1 MQMHEALWFILIGA
15 VLVVMAL
22 AASTLKQLPCSAS
35 MFYLAIGFVLGA
47 PGANFVQLDL
57 ARDAHALRILAEIAL
72 LVSLFAIGLRL
83 RVDLGD
89 RLWRLPL
96 RLGVVAMAITVPLVA
111 LAAMWLL
118 PLAWGPAIVLAA
130 ILAPTDPVL
139 AHDVQVRDPGDLD
152 FVRFALSA
160 EGGVNDGIALPF
172 ALLGL
177 TLSAHGNP
185 LRDPAAAAMFA
196 LHALWGIGGGLA
208 TGAVLGWL
216 TMHAVAYLR
225 THYEKALG
233 LEGFF
238 ALGLIALSY
247 GCAQFIGAYGFIA
260 VFAAGVTMRRV
271 EHRASGSRPPD
282 EVVGTIDTT
291 DLTATASHPEKAHAY
306 MAQSVLGFTIEMERI
321 AEAAAMTVAGNV
333 LAGLGASV
341 LAWPNLALAALLFLA
356 IRPFAVALTLV
367 GSPASRAQQRLI
379 GWFGIRGIGSVYYL
393 AYAFEQGPVASVAPL
408 AAPVLGVMVASVV
421 VHGVSAQP
429 LMGWY
434 QRLRAHEQ

>member
-1 MQMHEALWFILIGA
+1 MHEALWFMLIGA

-47 PGANFVQLDL
+47 PVAGFVQIDL
-57 ARDAHALRILAEIAL
+57 AHDAHALRVLTEIAL

-83 RVDLGD
+83 RVDLGN
-89 RLWRLPL
+89 RLWRLPV
-96 RLGVVAMAITVPLVA
+96 RLGIVAMMITVPLLT
-111 LAAMWLL
+111 LAACWLL
-118 PLAWGPAIVLAA
+118 PLAWGPALLLAA
-130 ILAPTDPVL
+130 ILSPTDPVL

-160 EGGVNDGIALPF
+160 EGGVNDGIAMPF
-172 ALLGL
+172 ALLGVA
-177 TLSAHGNP
+177 LSAHDHR
-185 LRDPAAAAMFA
+185 LREPVAIAAFA
-196 LHALWGIGGGLA
+196 LHALWGVVGGIVI
-208 TGAVLGWL
+208 GAVLGWL
-216 TMHAVAYLR
+216 TTHTVAYLR
-225 THYEKALG
+225 MHYEKALG

-238 ALGLIALSY
+238 ALGLIALSF
-247 GCAQFIGAYGFIA
+247 GCAQFVGGYGFIA

-291 DLTATASHPEKAHAY
+291 DLTATASHPDKAHAY

-321 AEAAAMTVAGNV
+321 AEAIVMTAAGNV
-333 LAGLGASV
+333 LAGLGAGAF
-341 LAWPNLALAALLFLA
+341 AWPNVMLAALLFLV
-356 IRPFAVALTLV
+356 IRPFAVAVTLA
-367 GSPASRAQQRLI
+367 GSPASPAQRRLI

-393 AYAFEQGPVASVAPL
+393 AYAFEHAPDSRIAPL
-408 AAPVLGVMVASVV
+408 AAPTLGVIVASVV
-421 VHGVSAQP
+421 AHGVSAAP

-434 QRLRAHEQ
+434 QRLRARER

>member
-1 MQMHEALWFILIGA
+1 MHEALWFMLIGA

-22 AASTLKQLPCSAS
+22 AASTLRQLPCSAS
-35 MFYLAIGFVLGA
+35 MFYLLIGFALGA
-47 PGANFVQLDL
+47 PVANFVQIDL
-57 ARDAHALRILAEIAL
+57 AHDAHALRVLTEIAL

-83 RVDLGD
+83 RVDLGN

-96 RLGVVAMAITVPLVA
+96 RLGIVAMAITVPLFA
-111 LAAMWLL
+111 LASMWLL
-118 PLAWGPAIVLAA
+118 PIAWGPALLLAA

-160 EGGVNDGIALPF
+160 EGGVNDGIAMPF

-177 TLSAHGNP
+177 ALSAHGHP
-185 LRDPAAAAMFA
+185 LREPAAAATFA
-196 LHALWGIGGGLA
+196 LRALWGVAGGIVIGA
-208 TGAVLGWL
+208 ALGWL
-216 TMHAVAYLR
+216 TTHTVAWLR
-225 THYEKALG
+225 THHEKALG

-238 ALGLIALSY
+238 ALGLIALSF
-247 GCAQFIGAYGFIA
+247 GCAQFAGAYGFIA

-271 EHRASGSRPPD
+271 EHRASGARRPD

-291 DLTATASHPEKAHAY
+291 DVTATASHPEKAHAY

-321 AEAAAMTVAGNV
+321 AEAAAMTAAGNV
-333 LAGLGASV
+333 LAGVGAAAF
-341 LAWPNLALAALLFLA
+341 AWPNLVLAALLFLA

-393 AYAFEQGPVASVAPL
+393 AYAFEQAPPGSAIAPL
-408 AAPVLGVMVASVV
+408 AAPALGVIVASVV
-421 VHGVSAQP
+421 VHGVSAGP

-434 QRLRAHEQ
+434 QRVRASER

>member
-1 MQMHEALWFILIGA
+1 MHEALWFILVGA

-35 MFYLAIGFVLGA
+35 MFYLAIGYALGTPA
-47 PGANFVQLDL
+47 AGFVQFEL
-57 ARDAHALRILAEIAL
+57 ARDAHALRVLTEIAL

-83 RVDLGD
+83 RVDLGN
-89 RLWRLPL
+89 RLWRLPV
-96 RLGVVAMAITVPLVA
+96 RLGVVAMLITVPLTGLVS
-111 LAAMWLL
+111 MWLL
-118 PLAWGPAIVLAA
+118 QLAWGPALLLAA

-160 EGGVNDGIALPF
+160 EGGVNDGIAMPCV
-172 ALLGL
+172 LLGL
-177 TLSAHGNP
+177 ALCANNHP
-185 LRDPAAAAMFA
+185 LGEPVAIAVFA
-196 LHALWGIGGGLA
+196 LRALWGVVGAAL

-216 TMHAVAYLR
+216 TTHTVAYLR
-225 THYEKALG
+225 THYAKALG

-238 ALGLIALSY
+238 ALGLIALSF

-271 EHRASGSRPPD
+271 EHRASGARPPD
-282 EVVGTIDTT
+282 EVVGTIDTS
-291 DLTATASHPEKAHAY
+291 DVTATASHPDKAHAW

-321 AEAAAMTVAGNV
+321 AEATVMTVAGNV
-333 LAGLGASV
+333 LAGVGAKAF
-341 LAWPNLALAALLFLA
+341 AWQYLLLAALLFVA
-356 IRPFAVALTLV
+356 IRPFAVALSLA
-367 GSPASRAQQRLI
+367 GSPASATQRRLI

-393 AYAFEQGPVASVAPL
+393 AYTFEQAPGSRIAPL
-408 AAPVLGVMVASVV
+408 AAPVLGVIVASVV
-421 VHGVSAQP
+421 AHGMSAVP

-434 QRLRAHEQ
+434 QRVRARER

>member
-1 MQMHEALWFILIGA
+1 
-15 VLVVMAL
+15 MAL

-47 PGANFVQLDL
+47 PVTGFVQFDL
-57 ARDAHALRILAEIAL
+57 ARDAHALRVMTEIAL

-83 RVDLGD
+83 RVDLGN

-96 RLGVVAMAITVPLVA
+96 RLGVCAMLITVPLLA
-111 LAAMWLL
+111 LACTWLL
-118 PLAWGPAIVLAA
+118 PIAWGPALLLAA

-160 EGGVNDGIALPF
+160 EGGVNDGIAMPF
-172 ALLGL
+172 ALLGVA
-177 TLSAHGNP
+177 LSAHDNP
-185 LRDPAAAAMFA
+185 LRDSSAVGLFV
-196 LHALWGIGGGLA
+196 LHALWGIGGGIV

-216 TMHAVAYLR
+216 ATHTVAYLR

-238 ALGLIALSY
+238 ALGLIALSF
-247 GCAQFIGAYGFIA
+247 GCAQFIGTYGFIA

-271 EHRASGSRPPD
+271 EHRASGSRKPD

-291 DLTATASHPEKAHAY
+291 DVTATASHPDKAHAF
-306 MAQSVLGFTIEMERI
+306 MAQSVLGFTIELERI
-321 AEAAAMTVAGNV
+321 AEAAVMTVAGNV
-333 LAGLGASV
+333 LASLGAKAF
-341 LAWPNLALAALLFLA
+341 AWPVLMLAAVLFLA
-356 IRPFAVALTLV
+356 VRPIAVLVTLV
-367 GSPASRAQQRLI
+367 GSPATRAQQRLI
-379 GWFGIRGIGSVYYL
+379 SWFGIRGIGSVYYL
-393 AYAFEQGPVASVAPL
+393 AYAFEQAPGSQTAAL
-408 AAPVLGVMVASVV
+408 AAPALGVVVASVV
-421 VHGVSAQP
+421 VHGVSAAP

-434 QRLRAHEQ
+434 QRLRASGQ